1 MKECDFPKLNH
12 EVYGHLWDLNN
23 SEPII
28 PSGQC
33 MMSRFR
39 AKCKIDTDFKVTE
52 NENPGIELE
61 RTGPQPPAFLVLPH
75 CSTGTTLRVP
85 TPEQK
90 AAPSP
95 KLAPPAPPAPCLPPP
110 VTAQLHTCQGPVTS
124 AKRGPTQ
131 LSRLDKWSSCQEPT
145 FLTVWPWA

>member
-52 NENPGIELE
+52 NENVVFIFNSKLQL
-61 RTGPQPPAFLVLPH
+61 TFNQ
-75 CSTGTTLRVP
+75 VP
-85 TPEQK
+85 F
-90 AAPSP
+90 
-95 KLAPPAPPAPCLPPP
+95 
-110 VTAQLHTCQGPVTS
+110 G
-124 AKRGPTQ
+124 
-131 LSRLDKWSSCQEPT
+131 SSCYGS
-145 FLTVWPWA
+145 VG